1 MNLPSGESLVRQI
14 VFGQRYFEEKFG
26 QRCEE
31 VWIPDVFGY
40 PAGLPQVFAAG
51 GMTGSSPRSCR
62 GTSRTSSRTARSG
75 GRVSTAPGC

>member
-14 VFGQRYFEEKFG
+14 VHGQRYFEEQFG
-26 QRCEE
+26 LRCEE

-51 GMTGSSPRSCR
+51 GMHRFVTQKLC
-62 GTSRTSSRTARSG
+62 GTSRTASRTTRSG
-75 GRVSTAPGC
+75 GRASTARGC